1 MRENTD
7 IIVKICDDSPECIE
21 QNIRGHHSF
30 QLQSPGHL
38 CGAVLKGRRRV
49 KRTRRRHRIRKT
61 GIAPKPTLR
70 GNLQAG
76 VPYFTASSSSDIT
89 NSSLKLGLLS
99 TKQAQGRTKMCTRVL
114 LPSAL
119 FIVLLGIVSFLW
131 IPPRHARRPYS
142 SLDDYS
148 DLIDIKTH
156 SGSSNELGTY
166 EDRRLNSNKKYR
178 VSLESSIGRCYDKG
192 GPNLCSKPDACT
204 TKHSLLCKCT
214 CLSSKKID

>member
-21 QNIRGHHSF
+21 QNIRGHQAF
-30 QLQSPGHL
+30 QL
-38 CGAVLKGRRRV
+38 LKGRGRV
-49 KRTRRRHRIRKT
+49 KRTRRRHRKRKT
-61 GIAPKPTLR
+61 GIAPKPILR

-76 VPYFTASSSSDIT
+76 VPHFTASSSSDIT
-89 NSSLKLGLLS
+89 NSSLKLGLFS
-99 TKQAQGRTKMCTRVL
+99 TKQALGRTKMCTRVL
-114 LPSAL
+114 LPFAL
-119 FIVLLGIVSFLW
+119 FIVLLGVVSFLW

-148 DLIDIKTH
+148 RHIEIETH
-156 SGSSNELGTY
+156 SGLSNELSTH